1 MGVNCTSSTFVKE
14 KHHSNTKVVIDLEK
28 NVDIRSVLRHP
39 SIRHQNLAE
48 LRLTNLKL
56 NFMEYIIHVG
66 NNQLL
71 QSCLKHRSDPQI
83 SEVFDRVY
91 DYHKLCETALRCV
104 NKEALEMLISY
115 HENYDLRVKNTEGI
129 APIEVAMS
137 DTDKDK
143 LRAVTAEMGSAKGS
157 LYKTRSGSK
166 SDKSQVN
173 KNSEAG
179 WENAKIKPEP
189 TLSLKDKVAP
199 TPNEDGSFESDGE
212 ESKIHHHLSKN
223 KEDTPHSHS
232 SSLRNLDEE
241 DRKSEFMAPKKNNYV
256 DNQDLEEG
264 TSKNLILV
272 EENGEDITI
281 GHDDAPFAS
290 LSMDDDGI

>member
-1 MGVNCTSSTFVKE
+1 
-14 KHHSNTKVVIDLEK
+14 
-28 NVDIRSVLRHP
+28 
-39 SIRHQNLAE
+39 
-48 LRLTNLKL
+48 
-56 NFMEYIIHVG
+56 
-66 NNQLL
+66 
-71 QSCLKHRSDPQI
+71 
-83 SEVFDRVY
+83 
-91 DYHKLCETALRCV
+91 
-104 NKEALEMLISY
+104 MLISD

-199 TPNEDGSFESDGE
+199 IPNEDDSFESDGE
-212 ESKIHHHLSKN
+212 ESKIHAHLSKN

-232 SSLRNLDEE
+232 SSLRNLDDE

-264 TSKNLILV
+264 ASKNLILV

-290 LSMDDDGI
+290 LSMDDDG